1 MACFP
6 EREGFDFA
14 WQLGK
19 AMAKSSNVAN
29 IGFKGDAIIYAGVNN
44 LIKKTSW
51 HSLRYII
58 SLERDML
65 KMLCYI
71 LGGATGIYS
80 PRFCKSVVPNYI
92 D

>member
-29 IGFKGDAIIYAGVNN
+29 IGFKGDAIKYAGVNN
-44 LIKKTSW
+44 LIKNQVGTAFV
-51 HSLRYII
+51 I
-58 SLERDML
+58 
-65 KMLCYI
+65 
-71 LGGATGIYS
+71 
-80 PRFCKSVVPNYI
+80 
-92 D
+92 